1 MNWTN
6 SRIGDVCRV
15 IPGFAFK
22 SSDFCDEGVPVVK
35 IGNITDDYTVDVST
49 CQHLPADILTTK
61 LKQYILKDGDI
72 VLAMTGATAGKIGRV
87 QSDRI
92 LLLNQRVAKIEA
104 FNANPDFIWFALS
117 SKKYRERFYN
127 IAGGA
132 AQPNMSGGQIEEVEI
147 PLPPRNVQD
156 RIACILKLF
165 DDLVANSRRRISLL
179 EEAARLIYQEW
190 FGRSRFPG
198 HERAEVLDNIPNGW
212 EPKCLGEICE
222 DIRDAVNPDQ
232 LEAGTPYIG
241 LEHMPRRSI
250 SLGEWGLS
258 DEVVSTKLRFKA
270 GEIIFGKIRPYF
282 HKVGIAFVDG
292 VASSDAI
299 IIRPFS
305 SELHPFTL
313 LTVSSDQFI
322 AMTAKTMKEGSKMPR
337 ADWKHMK
344 SFKIAIPPA
353 PLLALFNE
361 MITPILDQL
370 KVLNLQNR
378 KLKEARDLLLPRLMS
393 GEITV

>member
-1 MNWTN
+1 MTSSYTEMPLGNLLDFLN
-6 SRIGDVCRV
+6 GKEVEFDEAGDFPVYGSNGVIGLSKKNNYEDAIILGRVGAYCGSVARCR
-15 IPGFAFK
+15 GKFW
-22 SSDFCDEGVPVVK
+22 SSDNTIVAYP
-35 IGNITDDYTVDVST
+35 
-49 CQHLPADILTTK
+49 
-61 LKQYILKDGDI
+61 KDGCDKDF
-72 VLAMTGATAGKIGRV
+72 AYF
-87 QSDRI
+87 
-92 LLLNQRVAKIEA
+92 LLLNTPLNQ
-104 FNANPDFIWFALS
+104 F
-117 SKKYRERFYN
+117 
-127 IAGGA
+127 AGGA
-132 AQPNMSGGQIEEVEI
+132 AQPLITHK
-147 PLPPRNVQD
+147 
-156 RIACILKLF
+156 ILKPILVPVPDLARQKKIANILLPY
-165 DDLVANSRRRISLL
+165 DDLIENNRRRITLL
-179 EEAARLIYQEW
+179 EEAARQLYQEW
-190 FGRSRFPG
+190 FARLRFPA
-198 HERAEVLDNIPNGW
+198 HERAEVVDSIPNGW
-212 EPKCLGEICE
+212 EPKYLGEICE

-232 LEAGTPYIG
+232 LEPGTPYIG

-282 HKVGIAFVDG
+282 HKVGIAFADG

-305 SELHPFTL
+305 SELHAFTL

-322 AMTAKTMKEGSKMPR
+322 AMTSKTMKEGSKMPR

-361 MITPILDQL
+361 MITPIIDQL